1 MDLIGV
7 VEKIEASGIGEWM
20 RTTVK
25 AVPVVEAIH
34 VMAIAVVFGTILVVD
49 LRLLGLRDTR
59 RPYTQVSRELL
70 GWTWAAFV
78 VAAITGAMMFAA
90 NAMTY
95 YENTPFRLKML
106 ALVAAGLNMAVF
118 HLITGRDVD
127 EWDTSRSAPAGGRV
141 AGALSILTYGLALA
155 AFRMADT
162 PRLAALRETSI
173 LFATAIAVFAL
184 KEKLTAGRFMG
195 ITAIATGAAVLIASG

>member
-95 YENTPFRLKML
+95 YQNTPFTLKML

-141 AGALSILTYGLALA
+141 AGALSILIWTSVIFLGRWIGFTKGYDFSVPEEVDFDFLESGIGLLLELGGSAL
-155 AFRMADT
+155 
-162 PRLAALRETSI
+162 
-173 LFATAIAVFAL
+173 
-184 KEKLTAGRFMG
+184 G
-195 ITAIATGAAVLIASG
+195 

>member
-49 LRLLGLRDTR
+49 LRLLGIRDAR
-59 RPYTQVSRELL
+59 RPYTQVSREML

-78 VAAITGAMMFAA
+78 VAAVTGVMMFAA
-90 NAMTY
+90 NATTY
-95 YENTPFRLKML
+95 YENIPFRLKML
-106 ALVAAGLNMAVF
+106 ALVGAGINMAVF
-118 HLITGRDVD
+118 HLVTGRNVD
-127 EWDTSRSAPAGGRV
+127 EWETGSSAPAGGRAAAIV
-141 AGALSILTYGLALA
+141 SIV
-155 AFRMADT
+155 
-162 PRLAALRETSI
+162 I
-173 LFATAIAVFAL
+173 WTAVIFL
-184 KEKLTAGRFMG
+184 
-195 ITAIATGAAVLIASG
+195 